1 MAEEKAGSVWHNS
14 GFVRL
19 YAAHAA
25 SLIGSG
31 IGTAAIALLADG
43 LRPGSGPQVLG
54 IVLTIRILI
63 VVFLSPLAGQLAE
76 RIGRRTQMVLADLL
90 RMFVMIGMFFVSA
103 EWHLYVLAF
112 LLHLGSAFFTP
123 IYKSVIP
130 GVVGK
135 ELYPRAV
142 AYGTLAYNLSDILG
156 MTAGAALIWVT
167 GFKWCFSIDAATF
180 LLSALFIARVRL
192 PTDQREE
199 RRKGTRLLFGINQM
213 FSAVGLRRSLMLS
226 LQVSVVG
233 GLAIVAT
240 HGYVKNELGWPEYFY
255 PLAMAAMGLG
265 SMCAALHFSHCGSMG
280 RRNWGR
286 VVLPLFF
293 AVLICTALFPSYP
306 VLVIAWTVSGA
317 GQGVFSVIS
326 NTLLA
331 ENSKEAERPHIYAAQ
346 FALSHAG
353 WGISYPL
360 CGFLAG
366 QLGFATASWT
376 CAGLLLLTLLPMLTR
391 SN

>member
-1 MAEEKAGSVWHNS
+1 MTEEGPGTVWRNS
-14 GFVRL
+14 SFLRL
-19 YAAHAA
+19 YVAHAA
-25 SLIGSG
+25 SLVGSG

-43 LRPGSGPQVLG
+43 LRPGAGPQVLG

-63 VVFLSPLAGQLAE
+63 VVFLSPFAGQLAE
-76 RIGRRTQMVLADLL
+76 RIGRRMQMVLADFL
-90 RMFVMIGMFFVSA
+90 RMCVMVGMFFVSA

-156 MTAGAALIWVT
+156 MTAGAALIWMT
-167 GFKWCFSIDAATF
+167 GFKWCFTIDAATF
-180 LLSALFIARVRL
+180 LFSALLITGVRL
-192 PTDQREE
+192 PGLRAES
-199 RRKGTRLLFGINQM
+199 RKGSRLLFGIGRM
-213 FSAVGLRRSLMLS
+213 LGGIGLRRSLMLS
-226 LQVSVVG
+226 LQVSIVG

-240 HGYVKNELGWPEYFY
+240 HGYVKNELGRPEYFY
-255 PLAMAAMGLG
+255 PLAMAAMGIG
-265 SMCAALHFSHCGSMG
+265 SMFAALQFSYCGKTG

-286 VVLPLFF
+286 ITLPLFF
-293 AVLICTALFPSYP
+293 TALISVALLPSYP
-306 VLVIAWTVSGA
+306 VLVIAWIISGA
-317 GQGVFSVIS
+317 GQGVFNVIS

-331 ENSKEAERPHIYAAQ
+331 ENSEESERSHIYAAQ

-366 QLGFATASWT
+366 QLGFAAASWT
-376 CAGLLLLTLLPMLTR
+376 CVGLLLLTLVPMLKR
-391 SN
+391 ST